1 MKNLVVTVLDTT
13 GIQSYI
19 FGSNRLRENV
29 GSSYLVAQST
39 DSWVKEI
46 LRQLEEEKDWKIQ
59 ISDHQK
65 LENKSYIEDG
75 DLTAELVYAGGGNTV
90 LLFQTIDH
98 AKNFTKKLSRKILKE
113 APGINLVVAHKEFD
127 WNNKSYLLY
136 NVIQDVMTND
146 IEIAKQKSVLSSP
159 LLGLGVTASCES
171 TQLVAVG
178 MSEKFEDDEPY
189 LISREIQ
196 KKLDAARQ
204 YANDKLKEIF
214 PSQYDYPLRF
224 DQMGRSLGESSYIA
238 VVHADGNNMGK
249 RFQEL
254 SKGKENREYI
264 TAIQQ
269 LSHDVYQAGVQALQ
283 SVIKV
288 LENAIEKVDENDKKV
303 NKVKNQFILKGNY
316 LPIRPIVYGGDDVT
330 FVCDGRLGLE
340 LARLYL
346 EEFERFTVDFSDG
359 KGKATACAGV
369 CVVKSHYPFARAYQI
384 SEDLCKSAKKF
395 IKEERFDSRKVSA
408 IDWHFASSGL
418 FGLIKDIR
426 EREYSE
432 DQGSLVMRP
441 VLIDKHDKYD
451 SEWRTWKGFQD
462 VVEGFNKGRWK
473 NKNIKQAEDV
483 IVNRNKIIALRD
495 VLRRGGEATQE
506 FLSTYQI
513 ANLPIYPESSCDLET
528 LSSTGWLEEC
538 GYFDAIEAM
547 EFYFSLIVED
557 LVSE

>member
-238 VVHADGNNMGK
+238 VVHADGNNMCK

-254 SKGKENREYI
+254 S
-264 TAIQQ
+264 
-269 LSHDVYQAGVQALQ
+269 
-283 SVIKV
+283 
-288 LENAIEKVDENDKKV
+288 
-303 NKVKNQFILKGNY
+303 
-316 LPIRPIVYGGDDVT
+316 
-330 FVCDGRLGLE
+330 
-340 LARLYL
+340 
-346 EEFERFTVDFSDG
+346 